1 MKTLSAQATKRRR
14 SSSHYVARARG
25 VASEW
30 NNFWR
35 LLEEKTDERANQ
47 SSREPVCVRGT
58 GSEAR
63 AADHGRSAAVGGES
77 AHVEADADCVR
88 RARSRVH
95 RIRFRGARFDR
106 RRQGRQQAPE
116 VVRRIDTALKNCVK

>member
-1 MKTLSAQATKRRR
+1 MKMWSARATKRKRL
-14 SSSHYVARARG
+14 SSRCVARARG

-47 SSREPVCVRGT
+47 SSREPVCVCGA

-63 AADHGRSAAVGGES
+63 AADHGRSAAAGREPEN
-77 AHVEADADCVR
+77 AEADADRVR
-88 RARSRVH
+88 GARSRLY
-95 RIRFRGARFDR
+95 RIRFHRARFDR
-106 RRQGRQQAPE
+106 RR
-116 VVRRIDTALKNCVK
+116 